1 MDKKLILILALIG
14 GGYLLW
20 RNSKLAAQSVATKP
34 ADLPSDTPTDVPV
47 GPKSQKDC
55 PEGYVF
61 VPLDCLMPPCEGG
74 SCVKAEELPEPMPV
88 KGAPLVEIVDTQL
101 TPTPVK
107 DPFTEFFAPVEP
119 PAAPIKDPF
128 AQIFTTQVEF
138 AGFSFA
144 GTDKNTLAL
153 QENTKQSSVR
163 QSKFN

>member
-1 MDKKLILILALIG
+1 VDKKLILILALIG